1 MKSVQLQG
9 LSGSPGKDPPG
20 EGLKAP
26 PAPMLMFRFLV
37 SREGGRVE
45 GRRSLGVHKELK
57 ATNGNV
63 AHTSIFS
70 PVMSF

>member
-1 MKSVQLQG
+1 MESVQLQG

-37 SREGGRVE
+37 SREGRRVG
-45 GRRSLGVHKELK
+45 GRRGLGVHKELNQLMEMLHIP
-57 ATNGNV
+57 AYS
-63 AHTSIFS
+63 AQ
-70 PVMSF
+70 